1 MHVFLLINFHFIV
14 LSSRYLKL
22 FNTYYPNKNVS
33 TYWGLSLATWSTWP
47 RGTLGSWG
55 PGEGESISRVNRC
68 VIHHEVM
75 FRVDSLGLAALT
87 QVIIWALST
96 LVPSSDHFTLASI
109 ADDSRMLLH
118 GSISRW
124 FVTT

>member
-1 MHVFLLINFHFIV
+1 MGVVLGHMVHVAQGDTGV
-14 LSSRYLKL
+14 LGARR
-22 FNTYYPNKNVS
+22 
-33 TYWGLSLATWSTWP
+33 
-47 RGTLGSWG
+47 RGIH
-55 PGEGESISRVNRC
+55 ISRVDRG

-75 FRVDSLGLAALT
+75 LRVDSLGLAALT